1 MLRGSQ
7 NQEYL
12 GKFVLPRGQDRTSEF
27 FGYAQEVNVKH
38 TGRPS
43 SFGLENHGLDNL
55 VSAHWNLSIPALYEH
70 SLRRGESEL
79 AAGGGLVV
87 TTGEY
92 TGRSPKDKY
101 IVDEPENSGNIWWG
115 PVNNKISP
123 DNFNTMHNRML
134 AYLQHKEVFV
144 QDCYAGA
151 DPDYRIKV
159 RVITE
164 QAWHSLFAQNMFINP
179 SEDEH
184 ADFEPDF
191 TILHAPNLQSVPN
204 IDGTGSEVFVM
215 LNFAEKLILVGGSH
229 YTGEI
234 KKTIFSVL
242 NYLLP
247 AKNVLPMHCSAN
259 IGEKGDT
266 AIFFGLS
273 GTGKTTLSSD
283 PTRMLIGDD
292 EHGWSDNGVFNFEG
306 GCYAKAINLSQEAEP
321 EIYAASL
328 RFGTVLENVTLDPLT
343 KFPNFDD
350 DSLTENTRSSY
361 PLNYIPGTSVSG
373 MGGQPENIVML
384 TADAFGVLPPISQLT
399 ADQAMYHFLSG
410 YTARLAGTERGV
422 DTPQATF
429 STCFGAPFLPRH
441 PTVYAKLLGERIE
454 KSGAKC
460 WLVNTGWSGGAFGT
474 GERMKIAHT
483 RTMVRA
489 AVEGRLSAVALAP
502 DPNFGLLI
510 PENVP
515 DIPKEVL
522 NPKETWDDKSGYD
535 TTARDLAHRF
545 ESNFKQFE
553 DAVTEDVKAAGIRAA
568 A

>member
-1 MLRGSQ
+1 L
-7 NQEYL
+7 QEI
-12 GKFVLPRGQDRTSEF
+12 
-27 FGYAQEVNVKH
+27 EVQQ
-38 TGRPS
+38 TGPVIS
-43 SFGLENHGLDNL
+43 SFGLENHGLENL
-55 VSAHWNLSIPALYEH
+55 AGAYWNLSIPSLYEH

-101 IVDEPENSGNIWWG
+101 IVDEPENTGNIWWG

-123 DNFNTMHNRML
+123 EHFNTMRNRML
-134 AYLQHKEVFV
+134 AYMQHKEVYV

-151 DPDYRIKV
+151 DPDFRIKV
-159 RVITE
+159 RVVTE

-179 SEDEH
+179 PVEEQ
-184 ADFEPDF
+184 ANFQPDF
-191 TILHAPNLQSVPN
+191 TVIHAPNLQSIPS

-215 LNFAEKLILVGGSH
+215 LNFAERLILVGGSH

-247 AKNVLPMHCSAN
+247 AKDVLPMHCSAN
-259 IGEKGDT
+259 IGAGGDT

-283 PTRMLIGDD
+283 PTRTLIGDD
-292 EHGWSDNGVFNFEG
+292 EHGWSSNGVFNFEG

-321 EIYAASL
+321 EIYAASM
-328 RFGTVLENVTLDPLT
+328 RFGTVLENVVLDPAT
-343 KFPNFDD
+343 KMPDFYDG
-350 DSLTENTRSSY
+350 SLTENTRSSY
-361 PLNYIPGTSVSG
+361 PLHYIPGTSETG
-373 MGGQPENIVML
+373 MGGHPENIVML

-422 DTPQATF
+422 DEPQATF

-441 PTVYAKLLGERIE
+441 PTVYAKLLGEKIQ
-454 KSGAKC
+454 KHGAKC
-460 WLVNTGWSGGAFGT
+460 WLVNTGWSGGAYGT

-489 AVEGRLSAVALAP
+489 AVEGKLSSVAVAP
-502 DPNFGLLI
+502 EPNFGLLI

-515 DIPKEVL
+515 DVPKEVL
-522 NPKETWDDKSGYD
+522 NPKETWTDKSGYD
-535 TTARDLAHRF
+535 TTARDLAKRF
-545 ESNFKQFE
+545 ESNFEQFN
-553 DAVTEDVKAAGIRAA
+553 DAVTDDVKAAGIHAA